1 MLLHRNSWVLPHCLS
16 PTPFVQVV
24 NFDAARYLSGIILEG
39 KTKPSRLNRNM
50 TKFPLMDFERE
61 MQVQCF
67 PLYSVLKAMGKPK
80 VDYFSL
86 DIEGAEFA
94 VLNTIPW
101 KDVDIDV
108 LGVEVNHAGD
118 IFDGSRDDIADL
130 LYEHEYKYMGRTKI
144 DDFYLKKNENERQ
157 NEEL

>member
-1 MLLHRNSWVLPHCLS
+1 
-16 PTPFVQVV
+16 
-24 NFDAARYLSGIILEG
+24 
-39 KTKPSRLNRNM
+39 
-50 TKFPLMDFERE
+50 MDFERE

-118 IFDGSRDDIADL
+118 IFDGSREDIGDL
-130 LYEHEYKYMGRTKI
+130 LYEHEYEYRGTTTF
-144 DDFYLKKNENERQ
+144 DDFYLKKNKDERHRT
-157 NEEL
+157 NEEM